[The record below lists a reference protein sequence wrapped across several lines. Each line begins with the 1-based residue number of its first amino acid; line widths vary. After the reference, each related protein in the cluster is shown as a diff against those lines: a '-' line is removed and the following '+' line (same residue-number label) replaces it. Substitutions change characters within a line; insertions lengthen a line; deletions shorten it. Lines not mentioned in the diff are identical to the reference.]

1 MTSSSDSI
9 FQTNNHIMPPSYGQL
24 FDDFK
29 KSSSALSNVELQSS
43 IDFSDQTLLTKD
55 RYPIGFAIFHAVM
68 LGASSIC
75 VIVLQI
81 VFIVLNGAHAEVS
94 TGIWCGAIGLF
105 TLVFLIYASR
115 PRLVSS
121 IFDTQI

>member
-1 MTSSSDSI
+1 MTSSDSI
-9 FQTNNHIMPPSYGQL
+9 FQTNHIMPPSYGQL
-24 FDDFK
+24 FDDR
-29 KSSSALSNVELQSS
+29 KSSSSSTVELSS
-43 IDFSDQTLLTKD
+43 TDFSDQTLLSKD

-68 LGASSIC
+68 LGASSIV

-81 VFIVLNGAHAEVS
+81 IFIVLNGAHAEVS

-115 PRLVSS
+115 SLFTVV
-121 IFDTQI
+121 Q